1 MVLHLILHT
10 FRGHFGGLCCGR
22 NRSKGCILL
31 SGQWTLFD
39 CTSSALL
46 PLHPSILSSPLLL
59 LSNSSSLAFHVPPAL
74 HSPYPLTSPPPLPPQ
89 TLSSSLLPSQ
99 ADDEHYI
106 PRAVLLD
113 LEPRVIHGILNSPY
127 AKLYNHENIYMSE
140 HGGGAGNNWA
150 SGYAQVSRRQPSSQT
165 RARSDPCIIEPCN
178 LPYLL

>member
-1 MVLHLILHT
+1 MTVPVLLR
-10 FRGHFGGLCCGR
+10 F
-22 NRSKGCILL
+22 L
-31 SGQWTLFD
+31 STL
-39 CTSSALL
+39 
-46 PLHPSILSSPLLL
+46 PYSPLLFFS
-59 LSNSSSLAFHVPPAL
+59 LSNSSSLRIHC
-74 HSPYPLTSPPPLPPQ
+74 SPPSTFLILSHPLPSPLSPQ
-89 TLSSSLLPSQ
+89 TLPSSLLPSQ

-165 RARSDPCIIEPCN
+165 RAESDPRGG
-178 LPYLL
+178 LALLNHATCLIYRKYG

>member
-1 MVLHLILHT
+1 MWKELIE
-10 FRGHFGGLCCGR
+10 RMYSSI
-22 NRSKGCILL
+22 RSVD
-31 SGQWTLFD
+31 LFD
-39 CTSSALL
+39 CTSSTPL

-59 LSNSSSLAFHVPPAL
+59 PVEFFFTPHPLLPSLHF
-74 HSPYPLTSPPPLPPQ
+74 PYPLTSPPPPLPQ
-89 TLSSSLLPSQ
+89 TLPSSLLPSQ

-165 RARSDPCIIEPCN
+165 RAGSDPRGGFA
-178 LPYLL
+178 LLNHVTCLIYRKYG